1 MSPSKIH
8 IVQSP
13 EWGEFKT
20 AYGTTAVRVEN
31 IQYTKHK
38 IPFLNL
44 YYANSPKVNPF
55 EINFEFLEKS
65 LRENNCIAVN
75 FDVPNVLADSE
86 EAPKALEILR
96 KHCVKSPKN
105 TFAKWTV
112 ILDITLSL
120 DELFAG
126 MHEKHRYNIKQA
138 QKKGVVVKRAESLE
152 DFEVFYDSLRETAQR
167 EKYYIHS
174 KKYYQLI
181 WEIFSPK
188 GMCYILTAGSL
199 DNKPLASW
207 MFFIYDG
214 VLYYPYGGSF
224 TNDRNLHAGNL
235 VAWEG
240 IKLGKELG
248 CQVFDMW
255 GASEDVTNTLDP
267 WWGFTNFK
275 MKFGGRHVEFI
286 DSYDFIIN
294 KPLYYLFNFAYKL
307 AWKILKML
315 KRLRRLRLGS

>member
-112 ILDITLSL
+112 ILDITQCFL
-120 DELFAG
+120 
-126 MHEKHRYNIKQA
+126 NI
-138 QKKGVVVKRAESLE
+138 
-152 DFEVFYDSLRETAQR
+152 
-167 EKYYIHS
+167 S
-174 KKYYQLI
+174 K
-181 WEIFSPK
+181 
-188 GMCYILTAGSL
+188 
-199 DNKPLASW
+199 
-207 MFFIYDG
+207 
-214 VLYYPYGGSF
+214 SF
-224 TNDRNLHAGNL
+224 G
-235 VAWEG
+235 
-240 IKLGKELG
+240 
-248 CQVFDMW
+248 
-255 GASEDVTNTLDP
+255 
-267 WWGFTNFK
+267 
-275 MKFGGRHVEFI
+275 
-286 DSYDFIIN
+286 
-294 KPLYYLFNFAYKL
+294 
-307 AWKILKML
+307 
-315 KRLRRLRLGS
+315 